1 MAKQTIP
8 EKFLDLFQKR
18 AFAHLVTLM
27 PDGSPHVTPMW
38 VDFDGAHLIFNSA
51 RGRQKDRNLQ
61 RNARV
66 AVEIQD
72 PENPYRYLLVRGRVV
87 KITEQGA
94 DASIDK
100 LAFKYLGQDKYPYRR
115 PGEVRVIYQIEPEH
129 VTGSQ

>member
-1 MAKQTIP
+1 MAKQAIP

-18 AFAHLVTLM
+18 AFAHLATLM
-27 PDGSPHVTPMW
+27 PDGSPHVSPVW
-38 VDFDGAHLIFNSA
+38 VDYDGTYLIVNSA
-51 RGRQKDRNLQ
+51 RGRQKDRNMQ

-72 PENPYRYLLVRGRVV
+72 PDNAYRYLLVRGRVV
-87 KITEQGA
+87 KITEEGA

-100 LAFKYLGQDKYPYRR
+100 LAFKYLGREKYPYRR
-115 PGEVRVIYQIEPEH
+115 QGEVRVIYQIEPEH